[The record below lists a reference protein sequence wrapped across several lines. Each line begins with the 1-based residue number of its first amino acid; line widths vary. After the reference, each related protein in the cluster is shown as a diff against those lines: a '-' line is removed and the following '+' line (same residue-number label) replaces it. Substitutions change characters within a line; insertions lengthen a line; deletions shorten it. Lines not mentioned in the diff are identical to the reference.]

1 MCIEKVFDMTSVTED
16 IPAGDYTLEINV
28 TAADTVSK
36 GNPVTVTVSNANGD
50 STTVDIIETGLTEIN
65 FDHSTAGNIT
75 VEYAGSN
82 KNSRIEIN
90 YQRLVIR

>member
-1 MCIEKVFDMTSVTED
+1 MCIEKVFDVTSVTED

-28 TAADTVSK
+28 TAANTVSNGK
-36 GNPVTVTVSNANGD
+36 PVTVTVSNANGCR
-50 STTVDIIETGLTEIN
+50 TTADITGTGVAEN
-65 FDHSTAGNIT
+65 DFDHSTVGHIT
-75 VEYAGSN
+75 VEYEVSN